1 MGYLKFSENMFLEV
15 AEFKRLQ
22 KFLDKNGIK
31 RHTLINTDIFG
42 LVRQA
47 VLPQVGSIELADSFY
62 VAKAGTP
69 FDNVIVNPGIA
80 VDSDANLIINAKA
93 QNLQV
98 PNDGLWYWLK
108 IKHKFDVKENGVV
121 SIDTLGNMTGVGT
134 EFTQIL
140 RGQPNY
146 PAKIKFLNSTTGNAD
161 VYEVVK
167 VINDTSAILQGDF
180 TAEQDL
186 EFGVYGTFTPGYP
199 VPTDDQMIF
208 QYDSVEIEMIPETV
222 LGQAPNYLLNKE
234 FYIARVR
241 NNGVDV
247 TLQDKR
253 INWWETE
260 AMAYLKQIDRTL
272 QNPLIGVE
280 AVKYDIGTS
289 TRAKNLVEL
298 AWGFR
303 TDKYTIDT
311 SSKKISILIGEGG
324 LYKDTSHFQS
334 GDFNGW
340 RLYAKNGSW
349 RTIIDSQKTG
359 TQIVITLDVLE
370 PTEYSINTLTNS
382 DTVQDQIFIAPPFEA
397 IEFRFRQDGNP
408 TTLAA
413 QIVDDE
419 DENPNPNWPTLEKK
433 FRYNINTPLARASV
447 PALDGCYK
455 YNLTYRVKIFNE
467 YTDWLVM
474 PDDLIGYYN
483 ETSFDERG
491 NLNSNQLDRTRV
503 PYEGHLEY
511 GFIRLCEH
519 PNSFNNFQEYIDTG
533 DLFGVNTTEFANST
547 PTLNLVVGESKRYQH
562 FKGQELA
569 LSADMYIHLNR
580 KDIDGNFFREGNT
593 FYIHIEQWI
602 NLSTFKLRIV
612 EDFVDPTNFTELA
625 NLDANDMMYVR
636 NNTINNTS
644 QNLRRG
650 LFITCTYNEFNHWI
664 VSYDT
669 ETCPKGTTRMFK
681 DIPSNTFDSS
691 GNGQKQ
697 GFWGWKRIDG
707 MNDAFPVG
715 TLNTGATGTLEGEN
729 SVVLDASNMPRHTH
743 TINDPGHTHD
753 VTIKQGSDD
762 HSSGRHSNSRIDR
775 DRTYT
780 TTRAYTG
787 ITLNPSGSTNPA
799 AIDKRPK
806 RMKFVFA
813 EKIV

>member
-31 RHTLINTDIFG
+31 RHTLINTDTFG

-47 VLPQVGSIELADSFY
+47 VLPQIGSIELADSFY

-80 VDSDANLIINAKA
+80 VDSDANLIINTKS

-134 EFTQIL
+134 EFTEIL

-146 PAKIKFLNSTTGNAD
+146 PAKIKFLNSTTGNANI
-161 VYEVVK
+161 YEVVK
-167 VINDTSAILQGDF
+167 VVSDTSVILQGDF

-208 QYDSVEIEMIPETV
+208 QYDSVEIEMTSETV

-260 AMAYLKQIDRTL
+260 AMAYLKQIDRSL
-272 QNPLIGVE
+272 ENPLIGVE

-324 LYKDTSHFQS
+324 VYKDTSHFQS
-334 GDFNGW
+334 GDFNDW

-370 PTEYSINTLTNS
+370 PSEYSMSTLVTS
-382 DTVQDQIFIAPPFEA
+382 DTVQDEIFIAPPFES
-397 IEFRFRQDGNP
+397 IEFRFREDANP
-408 TTLAA
+408 NVISVATL
-413 QIVDDE
+413 DE
-419 DENPNPNWPTLEKK
+419 DIDNENWPILENKYI
-433 FRYNINTPLARASV
+433 FNINTPLARVSV
-447 PALDGCYK
+447 PSLDGCYK
-455 YNLTYRVKIFNE
+455 YNLTYRLKIFNE
-467 YTDWLVM
+467 YTDWQVM
-474 PDDLIGYYN
+474 PDDIIGYYD
-483 ETSFDERG
+483 ETSFDKRG
-491 NLNSNQLDRTRV
+491 NLNDNQIDRVRV
-503 PYEGHLEY
+503 PYEGHLTY
-511 GFIRLCEH
+511 GFIKICEN

-580 KDIDGNFFREGNT
+580 KNVDGDDFREGNT

-602 NLSTFKLRIV
+602 NLSTFKMRIV
-612 EDFVDPTNFTELA
+612 EDFVDPTNYTELA
-625 NLDANDMMYVR
+625 DIDVNDMMYVR
-636 NNTINNTS
+636 NNTVNNPI

-650 LFITCTYNEFNHWI
+650 LFIVCTYNEFNHWI

-669 ETCPKGTTRMFK
+669 EICPKGIVRMAMN
-681 DIPSNTFDSS
+681 IPANTFDSS

-697 GFWGWKRIDG
+697 GFWGWKIVNEMD
-707 MNDAFPVG
+707 NVFPVG
-715 TLNTGATGTLEGEN
+715 TLNTGASGSVGGDN
-729 SVVLDASNMPRHTH
+729 SVTLNENNMPKHTH
-743 TINDPGHTHD
+743 TVNDPGHTHD
-753 VTIKQGSDD
+753 VTIKQGIDD

-780 TTRAYTG
+780 TARSYTG
-787 ITLNPSGSTNPA
+787 ITLNPSGSINPS

-806 RMKFVFA
+806 RMKFLFI